1 MGPGA
6 EGLINGM
13 ENLKLRLEHGH
24 KELDRVEKRRRR
36 ALSELGE
43 LSSMRDWTLVRG
55 AGGSTTTR
63 DEVPSHAMPGARGGH
78 STAMHRD
85 SGDGDFFRPSLP
97 PPWSEEELNTTR
109 YEYKGDL
116 FERTD
121 AVKSARIL
129 ELERKLHELVDT
141 V

>member
-6 EGLINGM
+6 AGLISGM
-13 ENLKLRLEHGH
+13 EKLKARLEHGH

-43 LSSMRDWTLVRG
+43 LSSMRDQTLVL
-55 AGGSTTTR
+55 GGGSSTTTR
-63 DEVPSHAMPGARGGH
+63 EELSPYARPGDRGR
-78 STAMHRD
+78 STAVQDNRD
-85 SGDGDFFRPSLP
+85 EFFRPLP
-97 PPWSEEELNTTR
+97 PWEEEEPDSTR
-109 YEYKGDL
+109 YEDKGDL

-129 ELERKLHELVDT
+129 ELERKLHELVDA